1 MTMMPTTRWRFG
13 KREVGPPSRAWTG
26 QIRLG
31 ACGEDIPMGAA
42 CNRYYRHHHPHSHS
56 HHLHHHHHH
65 HHQII
70 IIILII
76 IIWMII
82 IILIID
88 CHLKNTLPFALFCWH
103 SQVSLREI
111 IQSMHLVQLKV
122 PFLLRRIFHSLSRL
136 ALDWIQCIDCI
147 LMFLSSLNFS
157 STRYLSHHSTIIITV
172 NCVSLFSTLCFT
184 NSFYM

>member
-65 HHQII
+65 HHHHQII

-88 CHLKNTLPFALFCWH
+88 CHFKNTLPFALFCW
-103 SQVSLREI
+103 SIFRGDYSVNASRSIE
-111 IQSMHLVQLKV
+111 SA
-122 PFLLRRIFHSLSRL
+122 LLTSK
-136 ALDWIQCIDCI
+136 
-147 LMFLSSLNFS
+147 NFS
-157 STRYLSHHSTIIITV
+157 LLVKIGTRLNPVQRLHIDVFIKFELLLNKIFIPSQHHHYH
-172 NCVSLFSTLCFT
+172 CQLCFIV
-184 NSFYM
+184 